1 MNTCLSNARLT
12 TCRPIRF
19 AAGAALMVGSLA
31 AHAIPVTWSG
41 TTGNWFDPSQWN
53 PTQVPTSGD
62 IASVNNGGTANAA
75 AGIAANSLFIGT
87 LSGATPS
94 ATGSVVVSSGDVV
107 TDIPVVGQT
116 TTAGVGAVATGSL
129 TISNGNLLPSGFFPF
144 GVTVGQNV
152 ASDGIANGTINIANG
167 SILLGNAAS
176 NPNLFIGMASGGA
189 TKSGSATGAVTA
201 QAIDTSVNALR
212 SVLIGRA
219 DNGGTANGTLSL
231 TQGSGTLRVTD
242 SFLVGSLSSQAGG
255 SAIGVAN
262 LAGTQVDK
270 VGASFGLFEIGSV
283 DASQLVNNIGL
294 GTANG
299 QAAIAGGSGYTT
311 YRVGTIIGTV
321 VNDSV
326 QADGVLN
333 VGSGGLVASST
344 SPGSL
349 QIGVS
354 RGTPNNN
361 QLIGLGGTATGTVTV
376 TGGNVANFGNIQVG
390 RADGFGKGIGNL
402 EVSGGNIT
410 MGSAATFEVG
420 SASNAQGATV
430 GTVAPMGKGEV
441 VLRNS
446 TLAFQPVTPA
456 TPFASLLSVGDATNI
471 GLSGNPSTV
480 PVHADGKLTLDN
492 VVVTGDPF
500 MRVGN
505 AFSGLTTAPTTALG
519 VVQASGG
526 SMALSNLLVGSGEG
540 AIGRINVNGT
550 QVAIADSFFVGFGS
564 GSQGQA
570 TIANAAVTV
579 GTNLGVGASN
589 APSSA
594 PMSGKLSLQN
604 STMDVGGSAFIGP
617 AYQGGAGV
625 LELTDSTLRVHGAV
639 MRVGQSSN
647 NGTLFGDG
655 AVSVERSLVD
665 VDNLLRLD
673 VGSSLNFAIDGLA
686 RVSEYGAFDVGT
698 AELDGLL
705 NIDLGLALFPLLG
718 VVHFDLIVSS
728 LLDGISGDFDVV
740 NLTGLASGYA
750 ASYGVVVDQGVEIYR
765 LSLTRG
771 QVPEPGTLALLV
783 LALLGMLSMQ
793 YRRDL
798 RTVGAR

>member
-1 MNTCLSNARLT
+1 M
-12 TCRPIRF
+12 
-19 AAGAALMVGSLA
+19 
-31 AHAIPVTWSG
+31 
-41 TTGNWFDPSQWN
+41 
-53 PTQVPTSGD
+53 
-62 IASVNNGGTANAA
+62 
-75 AGIAANSLFIGT
+75 
-87 LSGATPS
+87 
-94 ATGSVVVSSGDVV
+94 
-107 TDIPVVGQT
+107 
-116 TTAGVGAVATGSL
+116 
-129 TISNGNLLPSGFFPF
+129 
-144 GVTVGQNV
+144 
-152 ASDGIANGTINIANG
+152 
-167 SILLGNAAS
+167 
-176 NPNLFIGMASGGA
+176 
-189 TKSGSATGAVTA
+189 
-201 QAIDTSVNALR
+201 
-212 SVLIGRA
+212 
-219 DNGGTANGTLSL
+219 
-231 TQGSGTLRVTD
+231 
-242 SFLVGSLSSQAGG
+242 
-255 SAIGVAN
+255 
-262 LAGTQVDK
+262 
-270 VGASFGLFEIGSV
+270 
-283 DASQLVNNIGL
+283 VNNIGL

-299 QAAIAGGSGYTT
+299 QAAIAGSSGYGT

-326 QADGVLN
+326 RADGVLN

-344 SPGSL
+344 NPGSL

-354 RGTPNNN
+354 RGVPNNN
-361 QLIGLGGTATGTVTV
+361 QLIGPGGIATGTVTV
-376 TGGNVANFGNIQVG
+376 TGGNVENFGNIQVG
-390 RADGFGKGIGNL
+390 RAQGFGMGVGSL

-456 TPFASLLSVGDATNI
+456 TPFASLLSVGDANNI
-471 GLSGNPSTV
+471 GLSVADASTV

-492 VVVTGDPF
+492 VAVTGDPLL
-500 MRVGN
+500 RVGN
-505 AFSGLTTAPTTALG
+505 VFSSILDTAPTTALG
-519 VVQASGG
+519 VVEATGG
-526 SMALSNLLVGSGEG
+526 SMALSNLFVGTGNG
-540 AIGRINVNGT
+540 ANGRIDVNETGVT
-550 QVAIADSFFVGFGS
+550 IAEQFVVGLHT

-589 APSSA
+589 SPSSA

-604 STMDVGGSAFIGP
+604 STMDVGGNAIIGP
-617 AYQGGAGV
+617 QYQGGAGV

-673 VGSSLNFAIDGLA
+673 IGSSLNFAIDGLA

-793 YRRDL
+793 YRRGL